1 MNPIPFRPRLLTAY
15 LALAVA
21 TTVTACAPATAPET
35 DASAPAAAAT
45 GAASPDAAT
54 GSGTPSVPAA
64 QAGASGD
71 ADLARAQAAAKA
83 FSSQLRGELQAAMV
97 AGGPIAAVDVCHT
110 RAPRIAEAVMAEHG
124 VQLGRVALPGRNR
137 HPDHAAGDWK
147 LATLQAFQQA
157 VDGGAPAAEQVAV
170 VADGLPDGV
179 ALRMMRGIATEPPCL
194 ACHGSEVAEPVR
206 AAIAQHYPGDHA
218 TGFAV
223 GDLRGA
229 LWVEVPTAAAR

>member
-1 MNPIPFRPRLLTAY
+1 MTRSLFRCT
-15 LALAVA
+15 ALAAITVLA
-21 TTVTACAPATAPET
+21 VTACAPGT
-35 DASAPAAAAT
+35 DQ
-45 GAASPDAAT
+45 DAAT
-54 GSGTPSVPAA
+54 ERPLQAQGDPLPPPAPA
-64 QAGASGD
+64 TATSATD
-71 ADLARAQAAAKA
+71 PALDRAKAAAMA
-83 FSSQLRGELQAAMV
+83 FSGQLRGKLQAAMQ
-97 AGGPIAAVDVCHT
+97 AGGPTAAVDVCHAE
-110 RAPRIAEAVMAEHG
+110 APAIADAVMAEHG